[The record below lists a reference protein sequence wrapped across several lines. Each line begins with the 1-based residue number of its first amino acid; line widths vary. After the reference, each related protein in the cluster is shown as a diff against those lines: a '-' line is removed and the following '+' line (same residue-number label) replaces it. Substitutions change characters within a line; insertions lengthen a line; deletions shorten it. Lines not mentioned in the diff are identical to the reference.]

1 MWDCLLPL
9 NLEKQSTCG
18 FDINEERI
26 FQLQNH
32 NDVTGEIT
40 KDEFLEASKLSFSF
54 SETDIKDHSIYIVTV
69 PTPINEQKPDLS
81 PLETACEFI
90 AKNLT
95 KGNIVIFESTVF
107 PGATEEFCVPI
118 LEKNQI

>member
-9 NLEKQSTCG
+9 NLEKNNQHVVSILMRKE
-18 FDINEERI
+18 F

-69 PTPINEQKPDLS
+69 PTPINEQK
-81 PLETACEFI
+81 
-90 AKNLT
+90 
-95 KGNIVIFESTVF
+95 
-107 PGATEEFCVPI
+107 
-118 LEKNQI
+118 NQIYLLWKLHVNLLQKI